1 MSSGFS
7 RPIYLHFFDRE
18 FLGALRLYHALP
30 IARMLEDLRWV
41 LLSSYEHCFCSTSL
55 VFENRFAQEALKE
68 FPLLFAEGHIQLAL
82 REPSLADFIET
93 TKRPQY
99 EHAIDLY
106 PFYYDSTW
114 QELAELGP
122 QFIPRQKD
130 TSREVERSLR
140 RSIESGGVA
149 HHITVFEPRAMADDL
164 LPFFEREHAYLTDL
178 LLSRGHKA
186 VTKLLFG
193 SVLERYW
200 SLESIHRVYR
210 SLEFAISEA
219 YISSYLDEYGGTIAT
234 GLASI
239 GEVFTHLCLTYPLHD
254 LRLWRELYLR
264 LGIMGR
270 LKALSTEQLVVLRSE
285 SIYIGFVEMVRS
297 WWVYELEKMRPQRGK
312 AVLVVLEAIRRAAF
326 YPRLGVSRKASG
338 DNLFALLED
347 ATHIIAEAVEDYNR
361 PVWLWGNYLM
371 STVDRKKVFVVHG
384 RNDPVRRDLFSL
396 LRAASLNPTEFST
409 AVVEAGGSSMFI
421 QGIIDHAM
429 DKAQAIVILFCPEEH
444 AQLRDELVEPGAT
457 PEEGLQPRPNVL
469 FEAGLALGRYPERTI
484 VVQVGDIRPISD
496 LGGRHFVKLNNTAQ
510 RRKDLLSRLAAAG
523 CSVDLSG
530 QDWLSVG
537 DFGS

>member
-1 MSSGFS
+1 MSAGFS

-30 IARMLEDLRWV
+30 VARVLEDLRWV

-55 VFENRFAQEALKE
+55 VFENRFAREALKE
-68 FPLLFAEGHIQLAL
+68 FSLLFAEGHIQLAL

-99 EHAIDLY
+99 EHAINLY

-114 QELAELGP
+114 QKLAELGP
-122 QFIPRQKD
+122 RFIPRQMD
-130 TSREVERSLR
+130 TSREVERALR
-140 RSIESGGVA
+140 QSIESGGVA
-149 HHITVFEPRAMADDL
+149 HHISVFDSRAKADDL
-164 LPFFEREHAYLTDL
+164 LPFFAREHPYLTDL
-178 LLSRGHKA
+178 LISRGHKA

-239 GEVFTHLCLTYPLHD
+239 GEVFSHLCITYPLHD

-264 LGIMGR
+264 LGIIGR
-270 LKALSTEQLVVLRSE
+270 LKALSVEQLAVLRSE
-285 SIYIGFVEMVRS
+285 SIYINFVEVIRT
-297 WWVYELEKMRPQRGK
+297 WWVRELEKMRPPRGK
-312 AVLVVLEAIRRAAF
+312 AVLVVLEAIRRIAF
-326 YPRLGVSRKASG
+326 YPKLGAGREVSG
-338 DNLFALLED
+338 DNLFTLLED
-347 ATHIIAEAVEDYNR
+347 ATHIVAEAVEHYNR

-371 STVDRKKVFVVHG
+371 STVDRRKVFVVHG
-384 RNDPVRRDLFSL
+384 RNESVRRDLFAL
-396 LRAASLNPTEFST
+396 LRAASLDPREFSS
-409 AVVEAGGSSMFI
+409 AVVDAGGSSGFI

-429 DKAQAIVILFCPEEH
+429 DTAQAIVVLFCPEEH
-444 AQLRDELVEPGAT
+444 ARLRDELIKAGET
-457 PEEGLQPRPNVL
+457 SEEGLQPRPNVL

-484 VVQVGDIRPISD
+484 VVQVGDIRPVSD
-496 LGGRHFVKLNNTAQ
+496 LAGRHFVRLNNSPE

-537 DFGS
+537 AFG